1 MAWTKEQYSAIV
13 TRGSNIMVS
22 AGAGSGKTAVLSE
35 RVLDYCMHGG
45 DVRRVLVLTFTN
57 AAAKE
62 MKERI
67 RTKLI
72 DASLLDQA
80 DYIDASYI
88 TTFDAYSLALVKKYA
103 YKLNL
108 SFNLGIMDGVLISLK
123 RREIV
128 DNLFNELYERED
140 PRFLAYLLKY
150 AKQDDK
156 TVSDTVIKLCE
167 KLSLVIDFDE
177 FKNTYEQK
185 YFNQDKIN
193 EIILQYEQYCKDEV
207 ADFSSEVE
215 LLLNA
220 AALDLPSVKLY
231 DGLSEILK
239 NISALNGYEEYYQF
253 FNSLS
258 FPRLSPKASSE
269 VKELKEKCSESLKLL
284 KTKLFSKYI
293 FTTDM
298 SDEILSTKDDSLF
311 LLDLCDEVEKRLMDY
326 KKSVMQFDYMDIA
339 KFALELV
346 KKYDDIHNEVMN
358 SYDEILVDEYQ
369 DTSDIQEAFLKTISN
384 NNLYMVG
391 DIKQS
396 IYRFRNANPYIF
408 KEKYNKYSL
417 GDDGIKIDL
426 LANFRSRSE
435 VLANINQVFNR
446 LMTDSCGDA
455 DYITSHQMNY
465 GQKNYENEIQNVN
478 FNLDILSYDKEIYSN
493 LTQAEQEAFIVCKE
507 IKKIMD
513 SKVKVLDKKG
523 FRVVEYSDFAILI
536 DNAKSFVTFKR
547 VFEYLGVPLSIEAD
561 LDLKDS
567 ILPHLF
573 ANIILIISKLRN
585 KEYDIKY
592 KHALASIAR
601 SFIYQYSDEDVFL
614 LIKGG
619 KYPILDDF
627 YYLASLNSLS
637 YRQLFFE
644 IVNRLNIYEKLS
656 LIGGVDESIVVLEN
670 IYKMFIN
677 FENTSFDLDEVQG
690 FLSDAFTSDMK
701 MSYKLSST
709 NNSSVKIMTIH
720 KSKGLEFPYCFFPML
735 TNKFNT
741 VDAKAQIGF
750 HQNYGI
756 YVPFSDEGKSRTI
769 ISRLIEN
776 DITKSDISEKVRLL
790 YVAMTRARE
799 KMIMITPFVN
809 KVCDNPKRFTNFY
822 EMLKYSS
829 IIDYFGREIDINEYA
844 PTNDYLMIKDS
855 NLNLSGKN
863 EISYSPLESPKI
875 IEKSRI
881 SKELH
886 SLPSKELKS
895 SLKLGLEFHSALESL
910 DLANPDIDNLPTT
923 DFVKNNLKI
932 VLNNEIFKNIKN
944 GKRYHE
950 HEFYFVKDN
959 ESYHGIIDLF
969 VVYDDYID
977 IIDYKLSNTDSEE
990 YIRQLSIYK
999 EYVKSKWNKQ
1009 INVYLLSLLKS
1020 EIKKLDI

>member
-1 MAWTKEQYSAIV
+1 MAWTNEQHSAIV

-72 DASLLDQA
+72 ANSLLDQA

-123 RREIV
+123 RKEIV
-128 DNLFNELYERED
+128 DNLFSELYERED
-140 PRFLAYLLKY
+140 PKFLAYLLKY

-156 TVSDTVIKLCE
+156 AVSDTIIKLCD
-167 KLSLVIDFDE
+167 KLSLVIDFSE
-177 FKNTYEQK
+177 FKNSYEDK
-185 YFNQDKIN
+185 YFNENKIN
-193 EIILQYEQYCKDEV
+193 QIISEYETYCKEEV
-207 ADFSSEVE
+207 DDFFKELE
-215 LLLNA
+215 LLLDA
-220 AALDLPSVKLY
+220 SALDEASVKLY
-231 DGLSEILK
+231 DGLSEILNK
-239 NISALNGYEEYYQF
+239 ISSLKGYEEYYQF
-253 FNSLS
+253 FNNLS
-258 FPRLSPKASSE
+258 FPRLSPKASAD
-269 VKELKEKCSESLKLL
+269 VKELKEKCTESLKLL

-293 FTTDM
+293 FTSDM
-298 SDEILSTKDDSLF
+298 ANEILSTKDDSLF
-311 LLDLCDEVEKRLMDY
+311 LLDLCDEVEKRLMEY

-346 KKYDDIHNEVMN
+346 KKYDDVYNEIKT

-417 GDDGIKIDL
+417 GIDGIKIDL
-426 LANFRSRSE
+426 LANFRSRCE

-465 GQKNYENEIQNVN
+465 GQKNYENEKQNID
-478 FNLDILSYDKEIYSN
+478 FNLDILTYDKEEYSD
-493 LTQAEQEAFIVCKE
+493 LSQSEQEAFIVCNE
-507 IKKIMD
+507 VKKIMY
-513 SKVKVLDKKG
+513 SNAKVLGKNG
-523 FRVVEYSDFAILI
+523 FRDVEYSDFAILI

-547 VFEYLGVPLSIEAD
+547 VFEYLGVPMSIEAD

-573 ANIILIISKLRN
+573 SNIVLIINKLRN

-601 SFIYQYSDEDVFL
+601 SFIYQYNDEDVFL
-614 LIKGG
+614 LIKGT

-627 YYLASLNSLS
+627 YYLAGLDSLT

-644 IVNRLNIYEKLS
+644 IVNKLNIYEKLAY
-656 LIGGVDESIVVLEN
+656 IGGVDESVVVLEN

-677 FENTSFDLDEVQG
+677 FENTSFDLGEVAE
-690 FLSDAFTSDMK
+690 FLSEAFSSDMK

-709 NNSSVKIMTIH
+709 NSSSVRIMTIH

-735 TNKFNT
+735 TNRFNT
-741 VDAKAQIGF
+741 VDAKAQIGY
-750 HQNYGI
+750 HPNYGI

-799 KMIMITPFVN
+799 KMIMIAPFVD
-809 KVCDNPKRFTNFY
+809 KVRDNPKRFTSFY
-822 EMLKYSS
+822 EMLEYSG
-829 IIDYFGREIDINEYA
+829 IINTFSREIDIKDYA
-844 PTNDYLMIKDS
+844 PTSDYLMIKDG
-855 NLNLSGKN
+855 NLNLGGQNK
-863 EISYSPLESPKI
+863 IQYFPLDSPKV

-886 SLPSKELKS
+886 SLPSKELKN

-910 DLANPDIDNLPTT
+910 DLANPDIESLPTS

-932 VLNNEIFKNIKN
+932 ILNNEIFKNIKN
-944 GKRYHE
+944 GKSYHE
-950 HEFYFVKDN
+950 HEFYFTN
-959 ESYHGIIDLF
+959 ETESYHGIIDLF

-977 IIDYKLSNTDSEE
+977 IIDYKLSNTDSIE
-990 YIRQLSIYK
+990 YVRQLSIYK
-999 EYVKSKWNKQ
+999 EYIKSKWDKK

-1020 EIKKLDI
+1020 EIKKLEI